1 MKYLGVLISSD
12 GSMEKE
18 VEARI
23 GSATRVIG
31 GMIETV
37 LRRKELSRNTKIKV
51 LNAVMMPTL
60 MYGCKT
66 WSLSK

>member
-1 MKYLGVLISSD
+1 M
-12 GSMEKE
+12 
-18 VEARI
+18 
-23 GSATRVIG
+23 IG

-37 LRRKELSRNTKIKV
+37 LRRKELSRNIKIKV

>member
-1 MKYLGVLISSD
+1 MISSD

-31 GMIETV
+31 GMSEIV
-37 LRRKELSRNTKIKV
+37 LRRKELSRNTKLKGNECHNDAHIIV
-51 LNAVMMPTL
+51 WM
-60 MYGCKT
+60 
-66 WSLSK
+66 